1 MVTPLSRA
9 LLTAA
14 GLSAVL
20 AAPAAAAPATV
31 TVANKQF
38 GPSAV
43 TIAAGETVTWKFN
56 ESGHDVAGSGWSGNT
71 SFATGTFTRTFP
83 TAGTFSY
90 VCEAHS
96 SMRGTVTVTGAGAP
110 APAPSPA
117 PKAPAPP
124 TGVPLP
130 VAADVVAP
138 SLAGARATLPRG
150 RTRARLSVR
159 VSEDAWIGIVPR
171 RVGAGKAMAPI
182 LRHATKGANRFS
194 LKLAG
199 LHAGRYRLQVRAVDA
214 AGNWS
219 PVRRVTLRVAGR

>member
-1 MVTPLSRA
+1 MITSLSRA
-9 LLTAA
+9 LLIAT
-14 GLSAVL
+14 GLSVAL

-43 TIAAGETVTWKFN
+43 SIVAGESVTWKFN

-71 SFATGTFTRTFP
+71 SFGTGTFTRTFP

-96 SMRGTVTVTGAGAP
+96 SMKGTVTVTAAGAP
-110 APAPSPA
+110 APAPSPLA
-117 PKAPAPP
+117 SPGAPP
-124 TGVPLP
+124 TGLPVP
-130 VAADVVAP
+130 VAADDVAP
-138 SLAGARATLPRG
+138 SLARAHASLPRG
-150 RTRARLSVR
+150 RTRARLTVHI
-159 VSEDAWIGIVPR
+159 SEDAWIGIVPR
-171 RVGAGKAMAPI
+171 RVGAGEAMAPI

-219 PVRRVTLRVAGR
+219 PIRRVTLRVAGR